1 MKLIDGRSMNKI
13 ELADVACIRGGRLLF
28 SGLSLQVGPSLKV
41 LRLTGPNGCGKSS
54 LLKIIAGL
62 LPMAKGC
69 VSFQGEPLKSEDIIF
84 LDYKP
89 ILKPLLTVLENLK
102 FWADLYGVSQAN
114 LELASESLGLVPLL
128 HMPFNVLSSGQ
139 KKRAQLALLYLKPAK
154 VWILDEPLLS
164 LDHTYANRLGDIV
177 KGYMCNGGIVVYA
190 SHDALQGFADITLD
204 LTVYTG
210 AQRNQDDFMDAA

>member
-102 FWADLYGVSQAN
+102 
-114 LELASESLGLVPLL
+114 LASESLGLVPLL